1 MAAGSLKIPILMYH
15 RIGPRIS
22 TSIVRDQYVP
32 AALFERQL
40 QALQKQGFKSISL
53 TEMRSLFN
61 EQVSSG
67 KYIVITFDDGYKSF
81 TGEAIPILKKYGMK
95 ATVFLVGNCI
105 GHTNRW
111 DEAKG
116 DVSERLMTREEILSA
131 HHQGME
137 IGAHTMTHPDLRFC
151 PDDMAKEE
159 ISRSKSDIESELNI
173 PIQWFSYPFGKNGER
188 ERRLVKEAGFLG
200 ACGTDKHT
208 NTPETDLYDLGRVNV
223 RATSSPVYLL
233 HKLRK
238 VAE

>member
-1 MAAGSLKIPILMYH
+1 MAAGALKIPILMYH

-32 AALFERQL
+32 AALFEKQL
-40 QALQKQGFKSISL
+40 QALQKQGYQSISL
-53 TEMRSLFN
+53 SEMKSLFIDKA
-61 EQVSSG
+61 STG

-81 TGEAIPILKKYGMK
+81 TDSAIPILKKHGMK

-116 DVSERLMTREEILSA
+116 DVSEPLLNREEILFA
-131 HHQGME
+131 HKQGME
-137 IGAHTMTHPDLRFC
+137 IGAHTMSHPDLRFC
-151 PDDMAKEE
+151 PDEMAQEE
-159 ISRSKSDIESELNI
+159 ITRSKFDIESDLKI

-223 RATSSPVYLL
+223 RATSSPAYLL